1 MLCCIT
7 GPYPVEM
14 VLFLV
19 GKRLVVGLSRPSS
32 SDHIK
37 CIYYAKYVYPHGM
50 HGRASEVVETIGC
63 RRIQTCC
70 VQESR

>member
-1 MLCCIT
+1 MLCFIT

-19 GKRLVVGLSRPSS
+19 GKRLVVGLSRPPS
-32 SDHIK
+32 SDRIK
-37 CIYYAKYVYPHGM
+37 YVYYAKYVYPHGM
-50 HGRASEVVETIGC
+50 RGRASEVVETIGC